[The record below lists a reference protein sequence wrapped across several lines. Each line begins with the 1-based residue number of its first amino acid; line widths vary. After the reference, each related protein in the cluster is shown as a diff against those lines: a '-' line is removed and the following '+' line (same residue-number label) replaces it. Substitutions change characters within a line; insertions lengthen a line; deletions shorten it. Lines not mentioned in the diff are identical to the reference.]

1 MINNLASWLSSK
13 FCEEPKIIL
22 LKYRPTDAKV
32 KYFKVVELHLKSFLI
47 KFTFQFHSSSSTIFS
62 IKVNQI
68 FQNYYNEIYPV
79 ISI

>member
-1 MINNLASWLSSK
+1 MINNLASRLASK

-32 KYFKVVELHLKSFLI
+32 KHFKVIELHLKSFLI

-68 FQNYYNEIYPV
+68 LQNYYNERFPV